1 MDADVDAP
9 PIKIVIAEG
18 NEDIT
23 IKVSDEGGGIARSG
37 LPKIWTYLYSTA
49 SSPLTQL
56 TEDDIQNAPAVL
68 AGYGYGLPLCR
79 LYARYFGGELQVSR
93 RGRRIGG
100 SICRDGRWLTLSL
113 SLSLSLPGSIY
124 LSTCGKS
131 KGDFYGGL
139 RHGRV
144 LAFKQAGHQRGAPTV
159 RLNCALP
166 LEPFLSYSCILYP
179 PTQQQYRQQH
189 HEARFPS
196 EKKKKLKPKSGRSE
210 PTRRIG
216 QPRLRG
222 RAPGNRHGEA
232 EVLGS
237 AAGEEETKE
246 GPHNLQLP
254 VLRGKEDGRSQAVSF
269 FCPPPLPS
277 APQPA
282 GRRSFTSFRAERQVL
297 GLPSIDVAD
306 PSHPPQWRP
315 AFAQLQN
322 LCLLSLSLAGSTSLR
337 LPP

>member
-1 MDADVDAP
+1 M
-9 PIKIVIAEG
+9 
-18 NEDIT
+18 
-23 IKVSDEGGGIARSG
+23 
-37 LPKIWTYLYSTA
+37 
-49 SSPLTQL
+49 
-56 TEDDIQNAPAVL
+56 
-68 AGYGYGLPLCR
+68 
-79 LYARYFGGELQVSR
+79 
-93 RGRRIGG
+93 
-100 SICRDGRWLTLSL
+100 
-113 SLSLSLPGSIY
+113 
-124 LSTCGKS
+124 
-131 KGDFYGGL
+131 
-139 RHGRV
+139 
-144 LAFKQAGHQRGAPTV
+144 

-222 RAPGNRHGEA
+222 RAPRNRHGEA

-254 VLRGKEDGRSQAVSF
+254 VLRGKEDGRSRAVSF
-269 FCPPPLPS
+269 FAPPPSLRS
-277 APQPA
+277 PA
-282 GRRSFTSFRAERQVL
+282 RRPTIVHSFRAERQVL

>member
-196 EKKKKLKPKSGRSE
+196 EKKKVE
-210 PTRRIG
+210 TQIG
-216 QPRLRG
+216 QIGANQENWAASIARAGAREPPWGSGSPRLR
-222 RAPGNRHGEA
+222 RRRRRNKR
-232 EVLGS
+232 
-237 AAGEEETKE
+237 
-246 GPHNLQLP
+246 
-254 VLRGKEDGRSQAVSF
+254 RS
-269 FCPPPLPS
+269 
-277 APQPA
+277 PQPSTA
-282 GRRSFTSFRAERQVL
+282 RSAREGRRSESSCEFF
-297 GLPSIDVAD
+297 LP
-306 PSHPPQWRP
+306 PPP
-315 AFAQLQN
+315 
-322 LCLLSLSLAGSTSLR
+322 SLR
-337 LPP
+337 SPARRPTIVHLVSGRASSPRTALHRRG

>member
-1 MDADVDAP
+1 MLSPPQCAYVPDHLHHMIFELVKNSLRAVSDRYMDADVDAP

-196 EKKKKLKPKSGRSE
+196 EKKKS
-210 PTRRIG
+210 
-216 QPRLRG
+216 
-222 RAPGNRHGEA
+222 
-232 EVLGS
+232 
-237 AAGEEETKE
+237 
-246 GPHNLQLP
+246 
-254 VLRGKEDGRSQAVSF
+254 
-269 FCPPPLPS
+269 
-277 APQPA
+277 
-282 GRRSFTSFRAERQVL
+282 
-297 GLPSIDVAD
+297 
-306 PSHPPQWRP
+306 
-315 AFAQLQN
+315 
-322 LCLLSLSLAGSTSLR
+322 
-337 LPP
+337 